1 MNKAPGGE
9 PSQLEMIPAF
19 IAPTDNRRGNQP
31 ALVSM
36 DQLDHKSFGFQN
48 MPEKYIAE
56 ILGQNNINDKL
67 LRM

>member
-1 MNKAPGGE
+1 
-9 PSQLEMIPAF
+9 MIPAF